1 MVYSDRVYL
10 DTQGS
15 LILENAQES
24 DSAKY
29 VCQVENMWGKEV
41 ESAFVDVRNATK
53 VVLAAK
59 NRSYVAGIN
68 VTLQCEVEVDPR
80 LEEELNITWTK
91 DNERSWCLFFHHYKF
106 SRYLQPQQTFVIS
119 D

>member
-29 VCQVENMWGKEV
+29 VCQVENTWGKEV
-41 ESAFVDVRNATK
+41 ESAFVDVRMGTK
-53 VVLAAK
+53 VVAK
-59 NRSYVAGIN
+59 AEHQGRDSPMFKNYSLLGFLTRFLTG
-68 VTLQCEVEVDPR
+68 
-80 LEEELNITWTK
+80 
-91 DNERSWCLFFHHYKF
+91 
-106 SRYLQPQQTFVIS
+106 
-119 D
+119 